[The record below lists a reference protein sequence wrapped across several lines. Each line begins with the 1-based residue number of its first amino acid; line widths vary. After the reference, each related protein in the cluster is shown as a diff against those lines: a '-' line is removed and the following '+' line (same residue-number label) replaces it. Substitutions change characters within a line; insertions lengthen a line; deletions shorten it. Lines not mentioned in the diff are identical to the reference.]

1 VAQNSGSI
9 SREPSIIEF
18 EDGYWASIIP
28 ENRYSIV
35 STDIPLIHCTMGGDK
50 CFFEALELGEEILR
64 RISETLGVGVLR
76 GIMICTKVLGKCAGI
91 NVKLLLPLDIEK
103 TIEIFKKARVD
114 LFKLLADIYGP
125 YTR

>member
-1 VAQNSGSI
+1 MAQNSGSI

-18 EDGYWASIIP
+18 EDGYWASIIL
-28 ENRYSIV
+28 EDRYSIV
-35 STDIPLIHCTMGGDK
+35 STDIPPILCTVQGDN

-64 RISETLGVGVLR
+64 RISETIGVRVLR
-76 GIMICTKVLGKCAGI
+76 GIMICTKVFDKCAGI
-91 NVKLLLPLDIEK
+91 NVKLFLPLDMEK